1 MTVHRVVGIALCISV
16 AAACLG
22 MLALVGNAQ
31 VLLPSTHSASDSMS
45 FEATRDSWI
54 NADAVQTT
62 YGSLE
67 EMWVGINTYSGK
79 MDQRQALVGF
89 DISALPADA
98 IVDGAVLELTQIN
111 HFSDLPCQIWPYQ
124 IAGAWDEY
132 TVTWNNRPVSTSA
145 GDPPVTLNASP
156 GRKMWDVTKIV
167 QAWQA
172 GAENHG
178 ILLTGDGVTAG
189 ARIFASRESTSV
201 PGRLT
206 INYHRPGEPPTP
218 AHKSLYLPLVLQ

>member
-1 MTVHRVVGIALCISV
+1 MTAHRVVGIALCL

-22 MLALVGNAQ
+22 LFAFVSNAQ
-31 VLLPSTHSASDSMS
+31 VALPSVHSASDSMS
-45 FEATRDSWI
+45 FEAARDSWI
-54 NADAVQTT
+54 NADAVTTT

-67 EMWVGINTYSGK
+67 DLWVGINTFSGK

-98 IVDGAVLELTQIN
+98 IVDSAALELTQTN
-111 HFSDLPCQIWPYQ
+111 FFSDLPCQIWPYQ

-132 TVTWNNRPVSTSA
+132 TVTWATRPESASA
-145 GDPPVTLNASP
+145 GDPPVTLSASP
-156 GRKMWDVTKIV
+156 GPKTWDVTRIV

-178 ILLTGDGVTAG
+178 ILLTGDGVTVG
-189 ARIFASRESTSV
+189 ARIFAARESTSV
-201 PGRLT
+201 PGRLAIT
-206 INYHRPGEPPTP
+206 YHRPGDPPTP
-218 AHKSLYLPLVLQ
+218 AYKSLLPLVMQ